1 MRDSRSRSEG
11 PRRRRGVA
19 RASEARGA
27 DARAADAPHPG
38 AAAPPMADDRAVP
51 TPVPTAADAAPAAP
65 AAPTAELIRMRA
77 YELYLARG
85 GSPGSDLE
93 DWLAAERSL
102 LGTEGR
108 SVTQAPPPDAAS
120 DAAEAQQRP

>member
-27 DARAADAPHPG
+27 DARAADAPRPG
-38 AAAPPMADDRAVP
+38 ATAPMMADDRAVP
-51 TPVPTAADAAPAAP
+51 TPVATAADAAPAAP
-65 AAPTAELIRMRA
+65 SAELIRMRA

-85 GSPGSDLE
+85 GSPGYDLE